1 MAERVFYAGDCVPH
15 GDAVVTLI
23 QLYQVPDSARG
34 SEWMVQEAAVR
45 AVLNE
50 QESRVL
56 EGEVRVEVPG

>member
-1 MAERVFYAGDCVPH
+1 MAKQVFHTGDCVSH
-15 GDAVVTLI
+15 GDLVVTLI
-23 QLYQVPDSARG
+23 QLYQVPVSARG